1 MRKLKVYEPKEI
13 KTVYISGRITGIP
26 LSEAKRNFEEAEAL
40 LLEKGYTPV
49 NPMKNNH
56 EPDSKDWTD
65 HMLEDIESLMRCDGI
80 LMLTN
85 WQLSKGA
92 RIEHYIA
99 VEMGITIVTK
109 L

>member
-40 LLEKGYTPV
+40 LLEKGYIPV

-56 EPDSKDWTD
+56 DPDTKGWID
-65 HMLEDIESLMRCDGI
+65 HMLEDIGGLMRCDGI
-80 LMLTN
+80 FMLNN
-85 WQLSKGA
+85 WQQSKGA

-99 VEMGITIVTK
+99 VEMDITVITK